1 MQFVDRCDAGRRLAA
16 ALEHLRGRDPVVL
29 GLPRGGV
36 PVAAVVAETLGA
48 PLDVIVV
55 RKLGVP
61 SHPELAMGAVG
72 EGGAVV
78 VNDDVLAEA
87 GVGAGQF
94 ARVEVQE
101 RRELARRVAR
111 YRAAAASRTS
121 GAQVVIVDDG
131 MATGAT
137 ARAACQVARALGA
150 ARVVLAVPVA
160 PADTVAELAAAADE
174 VVLLHRPASLFS
186 VGQFYEDFLPTSD
199 SEVEALL
206 VAAADRVRAPSQPP
220 ALPARDRE
228 VVVPVQPGRLPGH
241 LVVPDGAR
249 AAVLFAHGS
258 SSSRHS
264 PRNRYVADRLVQ
276 DGLGTLLIDLL
287 TPEESADRAT
297 CSTSR
302 SCRAG
307 CWPCG
312 GG

>member
-1 MQFVDRCDAGRRLAA
+1 M
-16 ALEHLRGRDPVVL
+16 
-29 GLPRGGV
+29 
-36 PVAAVVAETLGA
+36 
-48 PLDVIVV
+48 IVV

-111 YRAAAASRTS
+111 YRRSR
-121 GAQVVIVDDG
+121 GVADLRGRQVVIVDDG

-241 LVVPDGAR
+241 LAVPDGAR

-258 SSSRHS
+258 GEQPAQPAQPLRGRPACSRTGWA
-264 PRNRYVADRLVQ
+264 R
-276 DGLGTLLIDLL
+276 
-287 TPEESADRAT
+287 
-297 CSTSR
+297 C
-302 SCRAG
+302 
-307 CWPCG
+307 
-312 GG
+312 

>member
-111 YRAAAASRTS
+111 YRRSR
-121 GAQVVIVDDG
+121 GVADLRGRQVVIVDDG

-206 VAAADRVRAPSQPP
+206 VAAADRVRARRSRPPCPP
-220 ALPARDRE
+220 AIARSSSRYNPGGCQ
-228 VVVPVQPGRLPGH
+228 VIWWCRTVRGRLSCSPTA
-241 LVVPDGAR
+241 AR
-249 AAVLFAHGS
+249 AAGTARATGTWPTGS
-258 SSSRHS
+258 SRTAWA
-264 PRNRYVADRLVQ
+264 R
-276 DGLGTLLIDLL
+276 
-287 TPEESADRAT
+287 
-297 CSTSR
+297 C
-302 SCRAG
+302 
-307 CWPCG
+307 
-312 GG
+312 